1 MTLPSA
7 ESVRGVKYYG
17 PGDAKSPSLP
27 NLGRRRY
34 ELDIGGLRRHANVNV
49 APVRKPLLAM
59 CDLEDHG
66 HDIYI
71 VNGKRWA
78 QHRET
83 GETIEIKR
91 RGGRYEIDVEV
102 VVPRGGPGNVPGLAW
117 Q

>member
-1 MTLPSA
+1 
-7 ESVRGVKYYG
+7 
-17 PGDAKSPSLP
+17 
-27 NLGRRRY
+27 
-34 ELDIGGLRRHANVNV
+34 
-49 APVRKPLLAM
+49 M

-83 GETIEIKR
+83 GEVIEIKR

-102 VVPRGGPGNVPGLAW
+102 VMPRGGPGNVPGPAW